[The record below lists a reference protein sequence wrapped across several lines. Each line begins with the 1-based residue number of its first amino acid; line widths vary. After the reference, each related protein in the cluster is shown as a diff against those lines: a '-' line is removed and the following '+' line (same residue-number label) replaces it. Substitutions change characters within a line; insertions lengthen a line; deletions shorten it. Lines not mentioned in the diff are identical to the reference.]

1 MKDVIQ
7 TVGAYAGLISL
18 FGIVVLAMLCFAQAR
33 DIRRLREWAGGAPE
47 RDAEVRE
54 VSEIV
59 AEERSQELKVLAERE
74 ERRMERSGLGEAS
87 FWDRLGRTGRIL
99 AIIAAVVVLAAAAA
113 YAGTSLIGGDDG
125 TSSNGANSKK
135 AAGGGKNNPAKIK
148 VAVLNG
154 TGGAEVGLASDYA
167 TALEK
172 AKFRVGIVTDA
183 PETFTTS
190 VVMYSPGNEAAA
202 KKVGRAVDI
211 DATEPVIPAVEELT
225 TGAMATVVIGT
236 DHTPLPTDG

>member
-7 TVGAYAGLISL
+7 TVGGYAGIVSL
-18 FGIVVLAMLCFAQAR
+18 FGLVVLAMLCFSQAR

-59 AEERSQELKVLAERE
+59 AEERSAELKVLAERE
-74 ERRMERSGLGEAS
+74 ERRMEREGLIGGS

-99 AIIAAVVVLAAAAA
+99 AIVATVIILGAGAA
-113 YAGTSLIGGDDG
+113 YAGTTLLGGDDG
-125 TSSNGANSKK
+125 GSTGNKSKK
-135 AAGGGKNNPAKIK
+135 AAANSPAQIK

-167 TALEK
+167 LVLENANFK
-172 AKFRVGIVTDA
+172 TGIVTDA
-183 PETFTTS
+183 TETFTSS
-190 VVMYSPGNEAAA
+190 VVMYTPGNKAAA
-202 KKVGRAVDI
+202 QKVGKAVDI
-211 DATEPVIPAVEELT
+211 DATEPITSPVETLT
-225 TGAMATVVIGT
+225 TGSMAVVVIGT
-236 DHTPLPTDG
+236 DHSPLPTDG

>member
-1 MKDVIQ
+1 LKDVIQ

-18 FGIVVLAMLCFAQAR
+18 FGIVVLAMLCFSQAR
-33 DIRRLREWAGGAPE
+33 DLRRLREWAGGAPE

-74 ERRMERSGLGEAS
+74 ERRMERSGFDDGS

-99 AIIAAVVVLAAAAA
+99 AIIAAVVVLGAAAA
-113 YAGTSLIGGDDG
+113 YAGTTLLGNDDSGSTG
-125 TSSNGANSKK
+125 TTGNAKK
-135 AAGGGKNNPAKIK
+135 SGGGGTKPAQIK

-167 TALEK
+167 KTLED
-172 AKFRVGIVTDA
+172 AGFSTGIVTDA
-183 PETFTTS
+183 PDTFTSS
-190 VVMYSPGNEAAA
+190 VVMYTAGNEAAA
-202 KKVGRAVDI
+202 KKVGKAVDI
-211 DATEPVIPAVEELT
+211 AATEPVIPAVEDLT

-236 DHTPLPTDG
+236 DHSALPAGG